1 MLTLLN
7 AKEMEKK
14 NQSFTLELGKRKKN
28 TKLTD
33 RKTNF
38 SLSQMCQYKK
48 GFLHKLWDSRN
59 LMQNGERQ

>member
-14 NQSFTLELGKRKKN
+14 NAVFHFRIREVKKN